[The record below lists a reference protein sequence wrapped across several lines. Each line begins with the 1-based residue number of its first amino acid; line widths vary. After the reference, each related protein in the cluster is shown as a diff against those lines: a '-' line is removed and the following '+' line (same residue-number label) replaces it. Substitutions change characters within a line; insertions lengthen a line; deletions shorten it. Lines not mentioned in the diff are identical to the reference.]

1 MGKQGRVGDQFR
13 ERLRS
18 ERVRRDWSQ
27 SDVAKMLSDKGI
39 DGIYPTTIAKIE
51 AGDRA
56 VRIDEL
62 LAIADLFEVSL
73 DGLLGRRIDMK
84 ERDLTFV
91 LQGFVDTA
99 RSASVQLAAIETSLD
114 TKSAELAAFQFDAR
128 DVIIEGCDWVRSV
141 LTQASEVLLGM
152 TLVTA
157 GRRRTGWPRS
167 GRHRPRDRWR

>member
-73 DGLLGRRIDMK
+73 DGLRRP
-84 ERDLTFV
+84 
-91 LQGFVDTA
+91 G
-99 RSASVQLAAIETSLD
+99 
-114 TKSAELAAFQFDAR
+114 
-128 DVIIEGCDWVRSV
+128 
-141 LTQASEVLLGM
+141 
-152 TLVTA
+152 
-157 GRRRTGWPRS
+157 
-167 GRHRPRDRWR
+167 